1 MVTKNKQTILIISVV
16 LILAI
21 AFGVSAVFAQVE
33 NQSGDQAESQV
44 ATDFTGQTANQPVLQ
59 DDGQALDEPEDED
72 PADADADCWPGMT
85 MGGRGGFGG
94 RGGMRGHG
102 FGFPHDGL
110 MPMDDIV
117 AESLGVTVEQLQEA
131 HTQVMEALIAE
142 NGDDFRGPHGFV
154 YSDEHYSLLAEAL
167 SEISGKEITVED
179 IEAAH
184 DAARES
190 MLEQLPEGFG
200 LTEEQLALM
209 EARQALKDALDHDA
223 ILLEA
228 AEALGLDP
236 AVVQEALSN
245 PHGLMTLL
253 DEQDISIADFMT
265 AHQEAYANA
274 IQNAVPEFLTQDQ
287 ADLLLESEV
296 GAFGFGGM
304 SGGFHGPGGPGG
316 LMGPGGHHGRGGFGS
331 FEGFAPSSDEA
342 ATTGTSL

>member
-1 MVTKNKQTILIISVV
+1 MVMKNKQTILILSVA

-21 AFGVSAVFAQVE
+21 ALGVSAVFAQVE
-33 NQSGDQAESQV
+33 NQAGDQAESQV
-44 ATDFTGQTANQPVLQ
+44 ATDAVGQTANQPVLQ
-59 DDGQALDEPEDED
+59 DDGQTQDEPEDED

-85 MGGRGGFGG
+85 MGGRGGFGS

-110 MPMDDIV
+110 MPMDDV
-117 AESLGVTVEQLQEA
+117 MAESLGVTVEQLQEA

-142 NGDDFRGPHGFV
+142 NGDDFRGPHSFV

-179 IEAAH
+179 IDAAH

-209 EARQALKDALDHDA
+209 EARQALKDALDRDA
-223 ILLEA
+223 IMLEA

-236 AVVQEALSN
+236 EAVQAALAER
-245 PHGLMTLL
+245 HGLSTLL
-253 DEQDISIADFMT
+253 EEQGISTDDFLA

-274 IQNAVPEFLTQDQ
+274 IQNAVPEFLTQEQ
-287 ADLLLESEV
+287 ADLLLESET
-296 GAFGFGGM
+296 GALGFGGM
-304 SGGFHGPGGPGG
+304 RDGLHGPGR
-316 LMGPGGHHGRGGFGS
+316 PGGHHGRGGFDG
-331 FEGFAPSSDEA
+331 FERFAPSSDEVD
-342 ATTGTSL
+342 TTGTSL